1 MTMLFATPNSARTLG
16 QRLAASRQLAQTRRQ
31 LSRLPERLLA
41 DIGLS
46 PEPLAPDA
54 RFGLLAYDPRP
65 AAGMPLTGR
74 GPALPRGFAA
84 LARLAA
90 AIFPNRA

>member
-1 MTMLFATPNSARTLG
+1 MTMPIATSEHARTLRR
-16 QRLAASRQLAQTRRQ
+16 RLAASRQLARTRQQ

-46 PEPLAPDA
+46 PAPLAPDA

-65 AAGMPLTGR
+65 AAGMPLTRR
-74 GPALPRGFAA
+74 GPALPRGLAA